1 MENVFVSDF
10 HMHWTEI
17 AQLLTLTT
25 VANGAPVIAQKFF
38 GKIGS
43 QPLDMGRLWLDK
55 KPLLGPA
62 KTLRGLTLGVLC
74 PCAFAPL
81 LGVRWTVGLAAGLA
95 AMAGDLLSS
104 FVKRRLGLAASDRAT
119 GLDQIP
125 ESLLPAIACASSL
138 QLSCLDII
146 ATTAIF
152 FVGEIVLSKIL
163 YRLHIR
169 ARPF

>member
-1 MENVFVSDF
+1 
-10 HMHWTEI
+10 MHWTEI

-25 VANGAPVIAQKFF
+25 VANGTPVIAQKLF
-38 GKIGS
+38 GEIGS
-43 QPLDMGRLWLDK
+43 RPLDMGWICRDK
-55 KPLLGPA
+55 RPLFGHA
-62 KTLRGLTLGVLC
+62 KTLRGVILGVLG
-74 PCAFAPL
+74 PYAVAPL
-81 LGVRWTVGLAAGLA
+81 LGVCWNVGLAAGLS

-104 FVKRRLGLAASDRAT
+104 FIKRRLGLAASTRAT

-138 QLSCLDII
+138 QLSWLDII
-146 ATTAIF
+146 ATTTIF

>member
-1 MENVFVSDF
+1 
-10 HMHWTEI
+10 MHWIEI
-17 AQLLTLTT
+17 AQLLALIT
-25 VANGAPVIAQKFF
+25 VANGAPVIAPRLF

-43 QPLDMGRLWLDK
+43 QPLDMGRAWLDK
-55 KPLLGPA
+55 RQLFGPA
-62 KTLRGLTLGVLC
+62 KTLRGVMLGVLC

-104 FVKRRLGLAASDRAT
+104 FVKRRLGVAASDRTT

-125 ESLLPAIACASSL
+125 ESLLPAVTCASSL
-138 QLSCLDII
+138 QLSWLDIV
-146 ATTAIF
+146 ATTSIF
-152 FVGEIVLSKIL
+152 FGGEIILSKIL

>member
-1 MENVFVSDF
+1 MQ
-10 HMHWTEI
+10 WTEI
-17 AQLLTLTT
+17 AQLLTLITI
-25 VANGAPVIAQKFF
+25 ANGTPVIAQKLF
-38 GKIGS
+38 GEIGS
-43 QPLDMGRLWLDK
+43 QPLDMGRTWRDK
-55 KPLLGPA
+55 RPLFGHA
-62 KTLRGLTLGVLC
+62 KTLRGVIFGSLC
-74 PCAFAPL
+74 PYIFAPL
-81 LGVRWTVGLAAGLA
+81 LGVRWTIGLAAGLA

-104 FVKRRLGLAASDRAT
+104 FVKRRLGLAASSRAT